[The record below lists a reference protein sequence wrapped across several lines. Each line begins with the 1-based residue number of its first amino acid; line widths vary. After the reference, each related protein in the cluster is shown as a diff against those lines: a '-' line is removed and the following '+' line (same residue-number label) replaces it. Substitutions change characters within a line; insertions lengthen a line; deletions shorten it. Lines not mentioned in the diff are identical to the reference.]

1 MRSREVKTPDSNTP
15 PLANSSQAK
24 FRTHTV
30 FSGFSTHGDLSIS
43 ETNFLEKKKKTVL
56 SEKSSGDEEGENLTV
71 VSYDTNQV
79 CKIK

>member
-1 MRSREVKTPDSNTP
+1 MVI
-15 PLANSSQAK
+15 SQFQK
-24 FRTHTV
+24 LTFW
-30 FSGFSTHGDLSIS
+30 
-43 ETNFLEKKKKTVL
+43 KKKKKNVL